1 MKFDFNKKE
10 YERTFLEPGGYV
22 AKIVNVEVKD
32 EIISV
37 YFDIAQGDFAGIYMK
52 EYQNLKG
59 GKPFDSTKWSK
70 KATINFNFK
79 YDGAKYAFANLL
91 DDLEASNQSFKWRDE
106 TDDLKNKLIGVVYKK
121 NIYTDKFG
129 DTREGTDF
137 PSFTSVKNITEKK
150 FSIDPVEKNK
160 SSDTSSTDSN
170 ASNFN
175 INDDDIQF

>member
-1 MKFDFNKKE
+1 MQFNFNRKE
-10 YERTFLEPGGYV
+10 YERKFLEPGGYV

-70 KATINFNFK
+70 KAAANFNFK
-79 YDGAKYAFANLL
+79 YDGAKFAFANLL
-91 DDLEASNQSFKWRDE
+91 DDVEASNQSFKWKNE

-129 DTREGTDF
+129 DIREGTDF

-150 FSIDPVEKNK
+150 FSIDSVENNK
-160 SSDTSSTDSN
+160 STSSDTAQPT
-170 ASNFN
+170 SNFN
-175 INDDDIQF
+175 ISDDDIQF